1 MLFFLTHHWYVL
13 VPLVPTLAGVAYQI
27 LVFTGIRQFFRLRG
41 NGGTESK
48 ESTPPISILKPVKGY
63 DPGAYESFRSHCVQD
78 YPEYEI
84 IFGLSHADDAAAPL
98 IEQLRREFPQRKIEA
113 VVCAPGMGTNPKV
126 GKLMQ
131 MIPAAR
137 YEYLVINDGD
147 IRVESD
153 YLRHVMRP
161 FRSKQ
166 VGMVTCLYSARAS
179 NSLCS
184 HLEAL
189 SINTDFASGVLAART
204 LEGGLHF
211 AFGATLALPR
221 HVLEKAGDLE
231 SLVNYLSDDYQLG
244 ARVSRAGFKVEV
256 ADQSVQT
263 FLPAYTWSE
272 FFQHQLRLARGI
284 RDSRPWGYL
293 GSTIT
298 YVIPWAMITAAVAGG
313 ATWSLLLLA
322 AALGLRITSAIIV
335 AAGVL
340 NDRQIWR
347 NFWLLPLRDWA
358 AAAVWLVS
366 FAGHNVTWR
375 GTEYTLKDGRLLSK
389 TPDSTDSTDSQ
400 PSVPCSNHKQ

>member
-1 MLFFLTHHWYVL
+1 MLLFLTHHWYVL

-41 NGGTESK
+41 NGGNKSK
-48 ESTPPISILKPVKGY
+48 GCTATISILKTVKGY
-63 DPGAYESFRSHCVQD
+63 DPGAYESFSSHCVED

-231 SLVNYLSDDYQLG
+231 SLVNYLSDDYQLV

-272 FFQHQLRLARGI
+272 FFQHQLRLARVI
-284 RDSRPWGYL
+284 PDSRPWSYL
-293 GSTIT
+293 SSTIT
-298 YVIPWAMITAAVAGG
+298 YVIPWAMITAAVAAG
-313 ATWSLLLLA
+313 APCSLLLLA
-322 AALGLRITSAIIV
+322 PALGRRITSAFIL
-335 AAGVL
+335 APRAL
-340 NDRQIWR
+340 DDRPVWR
-347 NFWLLPLRDWA
+347 HFLLLPSHD
-358 AAAVWLVS
+358 
-366 FAGHNVTWR
+366 
-375 GTEYTLKDGRLLSK
+375 
-389 TPDSTDSTDSQ
+389 
-400 PSVPCSNHKQ
+400 C